1 MSEETKINK
10 TPSTRKSRTRLDESL
25 LVPVV
30 SRVKGGLTY
39 KSSRTHQIYRFDDFG
54 DEQVM
59 ELSELRTML
68 SSQRAFLQRGW
79 LEILD
84 DEIVQYLNIEKF
96 QTKVVTDEDIEILFM
111 SSPEEVKDVLGEA
124 NTNTKR
130 AVFGFARDKYI
141 NGTLINVHLIKA
153 IEDSLGEKL
162 DPNI

>member
-1 MSEETKINK
+1 MTDTEQKK
-10 TPSTRKSRTRLDESL
+10 TPAARKTRTRLDESL

-39 KSSRTHQIYRFDDFG
+39 KSSRTHQIYRFDEFG

-68 SSQRAFLQRGW
+68 SSQRSFLQRGW

-84 DEIVQYLNIEKF
+84 EEIVQYLNIEKF
-96 QTKVVTDEDIEILFM
+96 QTNIITDDDIEILFM
-111 SSPEEVKDVLGEA
+111 STPDEVKEVLNGA
-124 NTNTKR
+124 TTNTKR
-130 AVFGFARDKYI
+130 VVFGFAREKYI
-141 NGTLINVHLIKA
+141 NGELTNIHLIKA
-153 IEDSLGEKL
+153 IEDSLDEKL

>member
-1 MSEETKINK
+1 MDEEQRSVPAAK
-10 TPSTRKSRTRLDESL
+10 KSRTRLDESL

-39 KSSRTHQIYRFDDFG
+39 KSSRTHQIYRFDEFG

-79 LEILD
+79 LEIMD
-84 DEIVQYLNIEKF
+84 EEIVQYLNVEKF
-96 QTKVVTDEDIEILFM
+96 QTKVVTDEDIEILFL
-111 SSPEEVKDVLGEA
+111 SSPEEIKEVLNGA
-124 NTNTKR
+124 TTNTKR
-130 AVFGFARDKYI
+130 VVFGFAKDKYI
-141 NGTLINVHLIKA
+141 NGELNNIHLIKA
-153 IEDSLGEKL
+153 IEESLDEKL